1 MKKLLVFGLAVLL
14 VAAFTVPAAA
24 FDSEFGGYWRARAFM
39 QENFT
44 GEDETE
50 AGDLTRTDTRTRL
63 YYTAVFSDDFK
74 FVNKFEF
81 NTVFGDT
88 DGGDIGADGNT
99 FRVKNS
105 YANFNTGAYNW
116 LVGIQPRVLARGL
129 LMDDDFS
136 GLVVTYQ
143 GDDMSVPF
151 IWMKAYEGG
160 ALDGEDDQ
168 DVDYYG
174 LNPKFNLSDSL
185 MLNPYLLYITSDD
198 ALGWTGPLGNEEVGV
213 YYLGLDL
220 DKKFE
225 GASLWFTGIYSGG
238 EVDDSVGD
246 SYDVSAYLAALG
258 GDIDLGS
265 AVVSGQVFYAT
276 GDDDPTDDE
285 FTDFYMPDGNSYY
298 WSEIMGLGVFDNTAS
313 AGSPGD
319 AITNIMAANVGV
331 SFSTSENWTWDADLW
346 YAALAEDNAAG
357 DSDLGIEIDLKATT
371 TLMEGLKLE
380 LVAAYLS
387 AGEATY
393 DGDDEAD
400 PIEVGAR
407 LSFSF

>member
-24 FDSEFGGYWRARAFM
+24 FDSEFGGYWRARVFD
-39 QENFT
+39 QQNFT

-50 AGDLTRTDTRTRL
+50 AMDLTRADTRTRL
-63 YYTAVFSDDFK
+63 YYTAIFSDDFK

-105 YANFNTGAYNW
+105 YANFNTGAFNW
-116 LVGIQPRVLARGL
+116 LVGIQPRVMARGFL
-129 LMDDDFS
+129 FDDDFS

-143 GDDMSVPF
+143 GDNMSVPF

-160 ALDGEDDQ
+160 SGNNDQ

-174 LNPKFNLSDSL
+174 LNPKLNLSDSL

-198 ALGWTGPLGNEEVGV
+198 ASAWSATAANEDVSV
-213 YYLGLDL
+213 YFLGLDVDL
-220 DKKFE
+220 KFE
-225 GASLWFTGIYSGG
+225 AASVWFTGIYSAG
-238 EVDDSVGD
+238 EVESVSLGD
-246 SYDVSAYLAALG
+246 TVDVSASLAALG
-258 GDIDLGS
+258 GEIELGS
-265 AVVSGQVFYAT
+265 LAVRGEVIYAS

-285 FTDFYMPDGNSYY
+285 ANDFYVPDGNSYY
-298 WSEIMGLGVFDNTAS
+298 WAEIMGLGVFDNTAS
-313 AGSPGD
+313 ANAPAD
-319 AITNIMAANVGV
+319 AISNLTAANVGV
-331 SFSTSENWTWDADLW
+331 SFSASENLTLDADLW
-346 YAALAEDNAAG
+346 YASLMEDDAAG
-357 DSDLGIEIDLKATT
+357 NSDLGIEIDLKATYKM
-371 TLMEGLKLE
+371 MEGMKLE